1 MGIFSDVLLTV
12 DFDRTL
18 TGPDAVIPR
27 PNFDPIRYF
36 MENGGAFTVNTGRSV
51 PMFSAIP
58 QEVPH
63 NAPLL
68 LYNGSAAYGDGE
80 VSLVH
85 AIDLPMYETMA
96 EVAGKFPML
105 NLELQGIHAH
115 YRLKEDPKWDWLYEG
130 VGCAHDYAWPGRDI
144 GPFLKFT
151 LFGEIQNNHITDMF
165 RRDPEEELIFDEA
178 EMWLKERFGDAV
190 SVFRAGPRIIDVHA
204 AGVSKARAA
213 RELQQKLGRKILVCV
228 GDAENDITM
237 LDEADYSFCPAD
249 GVIAHRYENVCK
261 CADGAVAEV
270 IFEKIPAILGIKA

>member
-27 PNFDPIRYF
+27 RNFDAIRYF

-178 EMWLKERFGDAV
+178 EKWLKERFGDAV

-213 RELQQKLGRKILVCV
+213 RELQERLGKKILVCV

-237 LDEADYSFCPAD
+237 LRAAGTGVALGNATPEAKAAADYVTDDIDAD
-249 GVIAHRYENVCK
+249 GVYNALVY
-261 CADGAVAEV
+261 
-270 IFEKIPAILGIKA
+270 LGIIA